1 MSAISSWILG
11 IAGIVLVGVLVE
23 VLLPQGKL
31 NKLLKSIVAVAT
43 ILVIVSPLKNIDP
56 NTLDFSKLFDPI
68 KIDNNFVE
76 ERQKGMIISLQEEIE
91 KNLNSNGYSNVK
103 VKIDG
108 VVSAEKC
115 EIKNVFV
122 DLENLVLLD
131 EKLNIDKYTNIV
143 AIIQKSIDVNKE
155 NIIFYE

>member
-43 ILVIVSPLKNIDP
+43 IFVIVSPLKNIDP
-56 NTLDFSKLFDPI
+56 KTLDFSKLFNPI

-91 KNLNSNGYSNVK
+91 KNLNSNGYSNIK

-155 NIIFYE
+155 VIIFYE

>member
-43 ILVIVSPLKNIDP
+43 IFVIVSPLKNIDP
-56 NTLDFSKLFDPI
+56 KTLDFSKLFNPI

-91 KNLNSNGYSNVK
+91 KNLNSNGYSNIK

-155 NIIFYE
+155 DIIFYE

>member
-31 NKLLKSIVAVAT
+31 NKLLKSFVAVAT

-91 KNLNSNGYSNVK
+91 KNLNSNGYLNVK

-155 NIIFYE
+155 DIIFYE